1 MKEHSWIL
9 HDVRIEDI
17 RVPGAI
23 CVECGIE
30 VFYPDD
36 FGREDWEPSG
46 ISKDCDL
53 EKVRQVMES

>member
-1 MKEHSWIL
+1 MKKHLWKL
-9 HDVRIEDI
+9 HDVIIEDI

-23 CVECGIE
+23 CLECGVE

-36 FGREDWEPSG
+36 FGREDWEPIG
-46 ISKDCDL
+46 IAIDCDE